1 MMSNPTQKFTIPP
14 AQPSQPGRRYD
25 GLIAVLEQSLEE
37 ARSGELR
44 LGQVL
49 DRLGEASFSLIFIL
63 LCLPLLQPI
72 SMGPVAT
79 IIGLNLITLGWQLA
93 RGKAEPWLPEKI
105 RSMTMPERAWRAMLK
120 ILMWVVKISGWL
132 SRPRLQSW
140 VSGPQ
145 ANRLIGSIVVVAGV
159 LLLLP
164 LPGIPL
170 SNLFPALVILF
181 IGIAQLE
188 RDGAMLPI
196 SLFWLVVTLAY
207 FGFLAY
213 GVVFLGDQAFAWL
226 SYRSLLP
233 ADWLP

>member
-14 AQPSQPGRRYD
+14 VQPSQPGQRYD

-79 IIGLNLITLGWQLA
+79 IIGLNLIALGWQLI
-93 RGKAEPWLPEKI
+93 RGKAEPWLPERI
-105 RSMTMPERAWRAMLK
+105 RSMTMPARVWQAMLK

-140 VSGPQ
+140 VTGPQ

-159 LLLLP
+159 LLLIP

-170 SNLFPALVILF
+170 SNLFPALVVLF